1 MKNQTVVK
9 RYARALL
16 EIGVADGQYAK
27 YGQELQDLTASIAG
41 AGELAKFLTS
51 PVFPDGVRRKAMKA
65 ILDKA
70 ALSPM
75 VNNFVNL
82 LMDKGRL
89 TELGDISAAYKLLAN
104 EVMGVIPATIVSA
117 RPLSAN
123 EIEAITASLRKFAER
138 KVELTVTE
146 DPGIIGGLIAKMGD
160 LTIDGSVRTQLSKL
174 AERLDNL

>member
-1 MKNQTVVK
+1 MKNHTVAK

-16 EIGVADGQYAK
+16 ELGVADGQFGK
-27 YGQELQDLTASIAG
+27 YERDLSDLAQAIRD
-41 AGELAKFLTS
+41 AGETAKFLTS
-51 PVFPDGVRRKAMKA
+51 PAFPDGVRRKALKA

-70 ALSPM
+70 SLSPM

-89 TELGDISAAYKLLAN
+89 GDLEDIYAAYKLLAN
-104 EVMGVIPATIVSA
+104 EVQGVVPATIISA
-117 RPLSAN
+117 APLSAA
-123 EIEAITASLRKFAER
+123 EVEAIGDSLHKFADR

-146 DPGIIGGLIAKMGD
+146 DPSIIGGLIAKMGD
-160 LTIDGSVRTQLSKL
+160 LTIDGSVRTQLAKL

>member
-27 YGQELQDLTASIAG
+27 YGQELQDLARAVKGS
-41 AGELAKFLTS
+41 GEEAKLLTS
-51 PVFPDGVRRKAMKA
+51 PVFPDGIRRKALAA
-65 ILDKA
+65 ILSKA

-89 TELGDISAAYKLLAN
+89 VELDDIASAYKLLAN
-104 EVMGVIPATIVSA
+104 EVMGVVPATVISA
-117 RPLSAN
+117 APLSAA
-123 EIEAITASLRKFAER
+123 EIEAIGQSLNKFAER

-146 DPGIIGGLIAKMGD
+146 DPSIIGGLIAKMGD
-160 LTIDGSVRTQLSKL
+160 LTIDGSVRAQLAKL